1 MAVKMASL
9 LLFNAAY
16 FNIGGNTS
24 LSYPYFIQLYTNTHI
39 HTYCVTAADWVVGLV
54 VVGLVVVALVV
65 VGLGPSPCFFSFSLS
80 LSLPF
85 PLSLMAS
92 PSTGTLSALLQ
103 KTNVAVTNWMD
114 SHRLSPDLTL

>member
-1 MAVKMASL
+1 MASL
-9 LLFNAAY
+9 LSFNAAY
-16 FNIGGNTS
+16 FNIGGNTCS
-24 LSYPYFIQLYTNTHI
+24 SYPYFIQLYTNTHI
-39 HTYCVTAADWVVGLV
+39 HTYCVTAADCVVGLV
-54 VVGLVVVALVV
+54 VVGLVA

-103 KTNVAVTNWMD
+103 KNKCNCD
-114 SHRLSPDLTL
+114 KLDG